1 MLVKVEFRS
10 AKVVVY
16 PKGKSLSLG
25 KGKSLKLS
33 VDRVGNNQPRPD
45 NQLISGIDCGNPLGT
60 AENLIHHEQVSNM
73 LAVLIGERPVSTF
86 HTPIIDGKPIRSRIQ
101 ELDEIAKNTFV
112 KLNNIYLIESD
123 DKKTYIGEFSTGR
136 KSGPSNS
143 KMNPTITWRRY
154 RNYFIDKPENFEISS
169 NIFQKYLKKPF
180 NQENYGTIDEAI
192 SEIKKGESFDEF
204 VEDLKKIHLLG
215 FIDEGKS
222 ALRPRKNHRLS
233 FVSQDTYPMLTLS
246 ISGEFVMEVDNEIY
260 KRLKTGKKVATYL
273 DGGVVTLQKWEE
285 TGDYFNTI
293 IDEEDLYDEGFKKVK
308 DIDIR

>member
-1 MLVKVEFRS
+1 MLVKVKFQS

-16 PKGKSLSLG
+16 PTGKRLSLG

-86 HTPIIDGKPIRSRIQ
+86 HTPIIDGKPILSRIQ

-112 KLNNIYLIESD
+112 KLNNIYLVESD
-123 DKKTYIGEFSTGR
+123 DKKTYISEFSTGR

-143 KMNPTITWRRY
+143 QIKPTITWRRY
-154 RNYFIDKPENFEISS
+154 RNHFIDKPENFEISS

-180 NQENYGTIDEAI
+180 NPENYGTIDEAI

-204 VEDLKKIHLLG
+204 FKSLKKIGVSG
-215 FIDEGKS
+215 FANDGKS
-222 ALRPRKNHRLS
+222 ALYPSKDNRLS
-233 FVSQDTYPMLTLS
+233 FVSQDTYPMVTLS
-246 ISGEFVMEVDNEIY
+246 ISGEFIMDVDNEIY

-273 DGGVVTLQKWEE
+273 DGGVATLQKWEE
-285 TGDYFNTI
+285 TGDYFNTL

>member
-16 PKGKSLSLG
+16 PTGKSLSLG

-112 KLNNIYLIESD
+112 KLNNIYLVESD

-143 KMNPTITWRRY
+143 QMNPTVTWRKY
-154 RNYFIDKPENFEISS
+154 RNHFIDKPEKLEICS

-180 NQENYGTIDEAI
+180 NQENYGTIDEAV
-192 SEIKKGESFDEF
+192 SEIKKGDSFDEF
-204 VEDLKKIHLLG
+204 VKNLKKIGVSG
-215 FIDEGKS
+215 FVNDEKS
-222 ALRPRKNHRLS
+222 ALRPTKYNRLS

-293 IDEEDLYDEGFKKVK
+293 IDEEDLYDEGFKTVK